1 MNTHRPDDA
10 PSRQQGSLS
19 VELALLLAFVLMP
32 LLAGVVDFGQL
43 FLAQA
48 VMTRAAREGAL
59 AASRNQDVDR
69 AVVLYIRNAGY
80 SPDRTSVA
88 TSGERKSGTPV
99 TVEVRYDTSN
109 MVIIPWSGIN
119 ANMAQVVGS
128 ATERQS

>member
-1 MNTHRPDDA
+1 MNTRRPDDA

-32 LLAGVVDFGQL
+32 LLAAVVDFGQL

-48 VMTRAAREGAL
+48 VVTRAAREGAL
-59 AASRNQDVDR
+59 AASRNRDVDR
-69 AVVLYIRNAGY
+69 AVVLYLQNAGY
-80 SPDRTSVA
+80 SPDRTTIA

-119 ANMAQVVGS
+119 ANTARVVGS

>member
-1 MNTHRPDDA
+1 MNTRRPDDA

-48 VMTRAAREGAL
+48 VVTRAAREGAL

-69 AVVLYIRNAGY
+69 AVVLYMQNAGY
-80 SPDRTSVA
+80 SPDRTTIA

>member
-48 VMTRAAREGAL
+48 VVTRAAREGAL

>member
-1 MNTHRPDDA
+1 MNTRRPDDA
-10 PSRQQGSLS
+10 SSRQQGSLS

-48 VMTRAAREGAL
+48 VVTRAAREGAL

-69 AVVLYIRNAGY
+69 AVVLYLQNAGY
-80 SPDRTSVA
+80 SPDRTTIA

-119 ANMAQVVGS
+119 TNMAQVVGS

>member
-1 MNTHRPDDA
+1 MNTRRPDDA
-10 PSRQQGSLS
+10 SSRQQGSLS

-48 VMTRAAREGAL
+48 VVTRAAREGAL

-69 AVVLYIRNAGY
+69 AVVLYIQNAGY
-80 SPDRTSVA
+80 SADRTSVA

>member
-1 MNTHRPDDA
+1 MNTRRPDDA
-10 PSRQQGSLS
+10 SSRQQGSLS

-48 VMTRAAREGAL
+48 VVTRAAREGAL

-69 AVVLYIRNAGY
+69 AVVLYIQNAGY

>member
-1 MNTHRPDDA
+1 MNTRRPDDA
-10 PSRQQGSLS
+10 SSRQQGSLS

-48 VMTRAAREGAL
+48 VVTRAAREGAL

-69 AVVLYIRNAGY
+69 AVVLYMQNAGY
-80 SPDRTSVA
+80 SPDRTTIA

>member
-1 MNTHRPDDA
+1 MNTRRPDDA
-10 PSRQQGSLS
+10 SSRQQGSLS

-48 VMTRAAREGAL
+48 VVIRAAREGAL

-69 AVVLYIRNAGY
+69 AVVLYIQNAGY

-119 ANMAQVVGS
+119 ANMARVVGS

>member
-1 MNTHRPDDA
+1 MNTRRPDDA

-32 LLAGVVDFGQL
+32 LLAGVVDFGQF

-48 VMTRAAREGAL
+48 VVTRAAREGAL

-69 AVVLYIRNAGY
+69 AVVLYMQNAGY
-80 SPDRTSVA
+80 SPDRTTIA

>member
-1 MNTHRPDDA
+1 MNTRRPDDA

-48 VMTRAAREGAL
+48 VVTRAAREGAL

-69 AVVLYIRNAGY
+69 AVVLYMQNAGY

-119 ANMAQVVGS
+119 TNMAQVVGS

>member
-1 MNTHRPDDA
+1 MNTRQADDA

-48 VMTRAAREGAL
+48 VVTRAAREGAL

-69 AVVLYIRNAGY
+69 AVVLYMQNAGY
-80 SPDRTSVA
+80 SPDRTTIA

-119 ANMAQVVGS
+119 ANMARVVGS

>member
-1 MNTHRPDDA
+1 MNTRQADDA

-48 VMTRAAREGAL
+48 VVTRAAREGAL

-69 AVVLYIRNAGY
+69 AVVLYMQNAGY
-80 SPDRTSVA
+80 SPDRTTIA

>member
-1 MNTHRPDDA
+1 MNTRQADDA

-48 VMTRAAREGAL
+48 VVTRAAREGAL

-69 AVVLYIRNAGY
+69 AVVLYLQNAGY
-80 SPDRTSVA
+80 SPDRTTIA

-119 ANMAQVVGS
+119 ANMARVVGS

>member
-1 MNTHRPDDA
+1 MNTRRPDDA

-48 VMTRAAREGAL
+48 VVTRAAREGAL

-69 AVVLYIRNAGY
+69 AVVLYIQNAGY

-119 ANMAQVVGS
+119 ANMAQGGGS

>member
-1 MNTHRPDDA
+1 MNTRRPDDA
-10 PSRQQGSLS
+10 SSRQQGSLS

-48 VMTRAAREGAL
+48 VVTRAAREGAL

-69 AVVLYIRNAGY
+69 AVVLYIQNAGY

-109 MVIIPWSGIN
+109 VVIIPWSGIN

>member
-1 MNTHRPDDA
+1 MNTRQADDA

-48 VMTRAAREGAL
+48 VVTRAAREGAL

-69 AVVLYIRNAGY
+69 AVVLYLQNAGY
-80 SPDRTSVA
+80 SPDRTTIA

-119 ANMAQVVGS
+119 VNMARVVGS

>member
-1 MNTHRPDDA
+1 MNTRRPDDA

-48 VMTRAAREGAL
+48 VVTRAAREGAL

-69 AVVLYIRNAGY
+69 AVVLYIQNAGY

>member
-1 MNTHRPDDA
+1 MNTRQADDA

-48 VMTRAAREGAL
+48 VVTRAAREGAL
-59 AASRNQDVDR
+59 AASRNQDVHR
-69 AVVLYIRNAGY
+69 AVVLYMQNAGY
-80 SPDRTSVA
+80 SPDRTTIA